1 MDSFTL
7 TLDTAPP
14 VAPAL
19 SLDGGATTSPD
30 ATITADPSTG
40 DALTDGYS
48 VLLWGD
54 VNPSADPSIQTTEGA
69 SSWLPYGAIA
79 VTLSA
84 GLGAKTLHFKLRD
97 DVHNVTGEN
106 TASIEV
112 ISAGPVPVITITVD
126 VVPDRIS
133 EVPGF
138 SHSTLTF
145 TTDLPVDQWRVTVAP
160 ATDATVDE
168 SATIGNVH
176 GSIVTGGS
184 IAGGG
189 ARTAAIEGGDLDDA
203 TPGDGAAII
212 KVFGHGANGW
222 SE

>member
-19 SLDGGATTSPD
+19 SLDGGAPTSPD
-30 ATITADPSTG
+30 ASIVADPSTS
-40 DALTDGYS
+40 DTPTDGYS
-48 VLLWGD
+48 ILLWGD
-54 VNPSADPSIQTTEGA
+54 VDTSADPSIQATEGT
-69 SSWLPYGAIA
+69 SSWLPYGSIA
-79 VTLSA
+79 VTLSS

-112 ISAGPVPVITITVD
+112 ITAGPIPVITITVD

-138 SHSTLTF
+138 SRSTLTF

-160 ATDATVDE
+160 ATNSTVAE
-168 SATIGNVH
+168 SATLGNLH

-184 IAGGG
+184 IPAGG
-189 ARTAAIEGGDLDDA
+189 ARTAAIEGGDLDDL
-203 TPGDGAAII
+203 TPGDGPAII